1 MTKPQETS
9 DQRAEK
15 YINLGHT
22 EAENHA
28 RTQMELYEEHVKNT
42 SEVTNAISS
51 FFKTNLL
58 GFAWH
63 YLKSRFGP
71 RHPYQ
76 AYPRNGDIG
85 VYTLQSSA
93 PSRSEINISI
103 LSDWASDTSESDSV
117 AHLVAKHAPDYTI
130 HLGDV
135 YFVGTPKE
143 IENNFTAP
151 HASWYYGASGSLVLS
166 GNHEMYSNGN
176 AFFQHL
182 LPAMYVQ
189 QAEIRKTQQAGFFC
203 LENEYWRVI
212 GLDTGYTSVG
222 RPFLEVLS
230 PPDCHLKKEQI
241 VWLRD
246 VVKIGD
252 PEDRRGLVFLSHHPN
267 TSSFREEYK
276 IPGEQIRKLIG
287 HDREVVWLWGHD
299 HRMVV
304 YHKNKNGK
312 GPIAYGRCIGHGG
325 LPVEINMPRD
335 KMEADKILYY
345 DRRVRKVLK
354 RRAIGYNGYVN
365 LKLNQEILTAEY
377 RDLEETIVFEEQWQV
392 NRETGE
398 LNWKVNKVLDDL
410 IC

>member
-117 AHLVAKHAPDYTI
+117 AHSVAKHAPDYTI

-325 LPVEINMPRD
+325 LPVEINMPSD

-365 LKLNQEILTAEY
+365 LNLNQEILTAEY